1 MLKNILKM
9 FNAETP
15 DILKHSDARL
25 AITALMIRV
34 ARSDN
39 DFSEAEFL
47 NIKKLASERFELN
60 TEETDKLIEEAK
72 ALEEQAPDTVRF
84 TKSIKEAVAFEDR
97 SALVEDLWA
106 IVLTDD
112 YRDANEDALIR
123 TVVSLLGVSDKES
136 ALARQ
141 RVSLK

>member
-1 MLKNILKM
+1 MLKNILKI
-9 FNAETP
+9 FNGEDLITLEK
-15 DILKHSDARL
+15 DDARL

-39 DFSEAEFL
+39 NFSEEELL
-47 NIKKLASERFELN
+47 NIKKLIQQRFKIN
-60 TEETDKLIEEAK
+60 SVDSNKLVEEAK
-72 ALEEQAPDTVRF
+72 LLEDQAPDTVRF

-97 SALVEDLWA
+97 SALVEDLWS
-106 IVLTDD
+106 IVLTDN

-141 RVSLK
+141 KVTTK

>member
-1 MLKNILKM
+1 MLKNILKI

-15 DILKHSDARL
+15 VILEHNDARL

-47 NIKKLASERFELN
+47 NIKKLASQRFELN
-60 TEETDKLIEEAK
+60 MEETDKLIKEAR
-72 ALEEQAPDTVRF
+72 AIEEQAPDTVRF

-106 IVLTDD
+106 IVLTDN

-141 RVSLK
+141 RASLE

>member
-1 MLKNILKM
+1 M

-47 NIKKLASERFELN
+47 NIKKLASQRFELN
-60 TEETDKLIEEAK
+60 IEETDKLIEEAK

>member
-1 MLKNILKM
+1 MLKNILKI

-15 DILKHSDARL
+15 VILEHNDARL

-47 NIKKLASERFELN
+47 NIKKFASQRFELN
-60 TEETDKLIEEAK
+60 MEETDKLIKEAR
-72 ALEEQAPDTVRF
+72 AIEEQAPDTVRF

-106 IVLTDD
+106 IVLTDN

-123 TVVSLLGVSDKES
+123 TVISLLGVSDKES

>member
-1 MLKNILKM
+1 MLKNILKI

-15 DILKHSDARL
+15 VILEHNDARL

-47 NIKKLASERFELN
+47 NIKKLASQRFELN
-60 TEETDKLIEEAK
+60 MEETDKLIKEAR
-72 ALEEQAPDTVRF
+72 AIEEQAPDTVRF

-106 IVLTDD
+106 IVLTDNN
-112 YRDANEDALIR
+112 RDANEDALIR

-141 RVSLK
+141 RASLE

>member
-1 MLKNILKM
+1 MLKNILKI
-9 FNAETP
+9 FNGEDLITLEK
-15 DILKHSDARL
+15 DDARL

-39 DFSEAEFL
+39 NFSEEELL
-47 NIKKLASERFELN
+47 NIKKLIKQRFKIN
-60 TEETDKLIEEAK
+60 SDDSNKLVEEAK
-72 ALEEQAPDTVRF
+72 LLEDQAPDTVRF

-97 SALVEDLWA
+97 SALVEDLWS
-106 IVLTDD
+106 IVLTDS

-141 RVSLK
+141 KVTTK

>member
-1 MLKNILKM
+1 MLKNILKI
-9 FNAETP
+9 FNVETP
-15 DILKHSDARL
+15 VILEHNDARL
-25 AITALMIRV
+25 AITALMIRI

-39 DFSEAEFL
+39 EFSEAEFL
-47 NIKKLASERFELN
+47 NIKKLASQRFELN
-60 TEETDKLIEEAK
+60 MEETDKLIEEAK

-106 IVLTDD
+106 IVLTDN

-123 TVVSLLGVSDKES
+123 TVISLLGVSDKES

-141 RVSLK
+141 RVSIE

>member
-1 MLKNILKM
+1 
-9 FNAETP
+9 
-15 DILKHSDARL
+15 
-25 AITALMIRV
+25 MIRV

-47 NIKKLASERFELN
+47 NIKKLASQRFELN
-60 TEETDKLIEEAK
+60 MEETDKLIKEAR
-72 ALEEQAPDTVRF
+72 AIEEQAPDTVRF

-106 IVLTDD
+106 IVLTDN

-141 RVSLK
+141 RASLE

>member
-1 MLKNILKM
+1 MLKNILKI

-15 DILKHSDARL
+15 VILEHNDARL

-47 NIKKLASERFELN
+47 NIKKLASQRIELN
-60 TEETDKLIEEAK
+60 MEETDKLIKEAR
-72 ALEEQAPDTVRF
+72 AIEEQAPDTVRF

-106 IVLTDD
+106 IVLTDN

-141 RVSLK
+141 RASLE

>member
-1 MLKNILKM
+1 MLKNILKI

-15 DILKHSDARL
+15 VILEHNDARL

-47 NIKKLASERFELN
+47 NIKKLASQRFELN
-60 TEETDKLIEEAK
+60 MEETDKLIKEAR
-72 ALEEQAPDTVRF
+72 AIEEQAPDTVRF

-97 SALVEDLWA
+97 SSLVEDLWA
-106 IVLTDD
+106 IVLTDN

-123 TVVSLLGVSDKES
+123 TVVSLLGVSDQES

-141 RVSLK
+141 RASLE

>member
-1 MLKNILKM
+1 M

-15 DILKHSDARL
+15 DILEHSDARL
-25 AITALMIRV
+25 TITALMIRV

-47 NIKKLASERFELN
+47 NIKKLASQRFELN
-60 TEETDKLIEEAK
+60 MEETDKLIKEAR
-72 ALEEQAPDTVRF
+72 AIEEQAPDTVRF

-106 IVLTDD
+106 IVLTDN

-141 RVSLK
+141 RASLE

>member
-1 MLKNILKM
+1 MLKNILKI
-9 FNAETP
+9 FNVETP
-15 DILKHSDARL
+15 VILEHNDARL
-25 AITALMIRV
+25 AITALMIRI

-39 DFSEAEFL
+39 EFSEAEFL
-47 NIKKLASERFELN
+47 NIKKLASQRFELN
-60 TEETDKLIEEAK
+60 MEETDKLIEEAK

>member
-1 MLKNILKM
+1 MLKNILKI
-9 FNAETP
+9 FNGEDLITLEK
-15 DILKHSDARL
+15 DDARL

-39 DFSEAEFL
+39 NFSEEELL
-47 NIKKLASERFELN
+47 NIKKLIKQRFKIN
-60 TEETDKLIEEAK
+60 SDDSNKLVEEAK
-72 ALEEQAPDTVRF
+72 LLEDQAPDTVRF

-97 SALVEDLWA
+97 SALVEDLWS
-106 IVLTDD
+106 IVLTDN

-141 RVSLK
+141 KVTTK

>member
-1 MLKNILKM
+1 MLKNILKI
-9 FNAETP
+9 FNVETP
-15 DILKHSDARL
+15 VILEHSDARL
-25 AITALMIRV
+25 AITALMIRI

-47 NIKKLASERFELN
+47 NIKKLASQRFELN
-60 TEETDKLIEEAK
+60 MEETDKLIEEAK

>member
-1 MLKNILKM
+1 MLKNILKI

-15 DILKHSDARL
+15 VILEHNDARL

-47 NIKKLASERFELN
+47 NIKKLASQRFELN
-60 TEETDKLIEEAK
+60 IEETDKLIEEAK
-72 ALEEQAPDTVRF
+72 ALEEEAPDTVRF

>member
-1 MLKNILKM
+1 MLKNILKI
-9 FNAETP
+9 FNAEIP
-15 DILKHSDARL
+15 VILEHNDARL

-47 NIKKLASERFELN
+47 NIKKLASQRFELN
-60 TEETDKLIEEAK
+60 MEETDKLIKEAR
-72 ALEEQAPDTVRF
+72 AIEEQAPDTVRF

-106 IVLTDD
+106 IVLTDN

-141 RVSLK
+141 RASLE

>member
-15 DILKHSDARL
+15 VILEHNDARL

-47 NIKKLASERFELN
+47 NIKKLASQRFELN
-60 TEETDKLIEEAK
+60 MEETDKLIKEAR
-72 ALEEQAPDTVRF
+72 AIEEQAPDTVRF

-106 IVLTDD
+106 IVLTDN

-141 RVSLK
+141 RASLE

>member
-1 MLKNILKM
+1 MLKNILKI

-15 DILKHSDARL
+15 VILEHNDARL

-47 NIKKLASERFELN
+47 NIKKLASQRFELN
-60 TEETDKLIEEAK
+60 IEETDKLIEEAK

>member
-1 MLKNILKM
+1 MLKNILKI

-15 DILKHSDARL
+15 VILEPNDARL

-47 NIKKLASERFELN
+47 NIKKLASQRFELN
-60 TEETDKLIEEAK
+60 MEETDKLIKEAR
-72 ALEEQAPDTVRF
+72 AIEEQAPDTVRF

-97 SALVEDLWA
+97 SSLVEDLWA
-106 IVLTDD
+106 IVLTDN

-141 RVSLK
+141 RASLE